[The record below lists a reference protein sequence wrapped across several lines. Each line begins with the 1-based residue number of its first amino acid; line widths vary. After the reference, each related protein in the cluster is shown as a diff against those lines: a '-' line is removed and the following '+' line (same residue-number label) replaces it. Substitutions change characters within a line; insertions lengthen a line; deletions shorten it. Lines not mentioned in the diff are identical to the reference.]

1 MKEFLIIAGYQGSGS
16 IHTKSVEHFIN
27 EISFDFITD
36 FIMDVTNDGDKA
48 SSLIEKTQLG
58 EIHVS
63 YLLSSY
69 FEKILPEI
77 KILDLPYLFN
87 DRNEAYNFLKS
98 NFFNYI
104 DDKLKDKNLKLLGFW
119 DNGIRHISSKV
130 KLIKTLSD
138 CKGQIIRT
146 TPSPLH
152 IEIFSKLGFIP
163 KPLDVRDFKLAIE
176 KNDIDAQENPLTNYW
191 NFGVYK
197 KQEFISLTSHI
208 FGFCLFVINDDYF
221 NKLSDLNKK
230 FLINKSKETTKFQ
243 RRLAISEDDIL
254 IKKIKSKN
262 IKIENID
269 KDGLEDFKRATI
281 YSSGCSW
288 LSRFWRVVIICCR
301 IFGCVKAYWKYRFY
315 VGLRIW
321 DHFK

>member
-1 MKEFLIIAGYQGSGS
+1 MKETLIIAGYQGSDS
-16 IHTKSVEHFIN
+16 IHTKSVEYFID
-27 EISFDFITD
+27 ELSSDFITD
-36 FIMDVTNDGDKA
+36 FIMDITNNGDKA
-48 SSLIEKTQLG
+48 SSLIEKTQQG
-58 EIHVS
+58 EIQAS

-77 KILDLPYLFN
+77 QILDLPYLFN
-87 DRNEAYNFLKS
+87 SRNEEYNSLRS
-98 NFFNYI
+98 DLFNYI
-104 DDKLKDKNLKLLGFW
+104 DKKLKNKNLKLLGFW
-119 DNGIRHISSKV
+119 DNGIRHISSKI
-130 KLIKTLSD
+130 KLIKNLSD
-138 CKGQIIRT
+138 CKGQVIRT

-152 IEIFSKLGFIP
+152 IEIFRKLGFIP

-197 KQEFISLTSHI
+197 KQEFVSLTSHI

-269 KDGLEDFKRATI
+269 KDGLENFKRATNSFHKNYFQTYPHMKEYI
-281 YSSGCSW
+281 
-288 LSRFWRVVIICCR
+288 
-301 IFGCVKAYWKYRFY
+301 KT
-315 VGLRIW
+315 
-321 DHFK
+321 

>member
-1 MKEFLIIAGYQGSGS
+1 MKETLIIAGYQGSNS
-16 IHTKSVEHFIN
+16 IHTKSVEYFID
-27 EISFDFITD
+27 ELSRDFVTD

-48 SSLIEKTQLG
+48 SSLIEKTQQG
-58 EIHVS
+58 EIHAS

-77 KILDLPYLFN
+77 QILDLPYLFN
-87 DRNEAYNFLKS
+87 NRNEAYNSLKS
-98 NFFNYI
+98 DLFNYI
-104 DDKLKDKNLKLLGFW
+104 DNKLKIKNLKLLGFW
-119 DNGIRHISSKV
+119 DNGIRHISSKI
-130 KLIKTLSD
+130 KLIKNLSD
-138 CKGQIIRT
+138 CKGQVIRT

-152 IEIFSKLGFIP
+152 IEIFRKLGFIP
-163 KPLDVRDFKLAIE
+163 KPLDVRDFKLAVE

-197 KQEFISLTSHI
+197 KQEFVSLTSHI

-230 FLINKSKETTKFQ
+230 FLIKKSKETNKFQ

-269 KDGLEDFKRATI
+269 KDCLKDFKKATNNFHENYFQTYPHMKEYI
-281 YSSGCSW
+281 K
-288 LSRFWRVVIICCR
+288 I
-301 IFGCVKAYWKYRFY
+301 
-315 VGLRIW
+315 
-321 DHFK
+321 

>member
-1 MKEFLIIAGYQGSGS
+1 MKENLIIAGYQGSDS
-16 IHTKSVEHFIN
+16 IHTKSVEYFID
-27 EISFDFITD
+27 ELSRDFVTD

-48 SSLIEKTQLG
+48 SSLIEKTQQG
-58 EIHVS
+58 EIHAS

-77 KILDLPYLFN
+77 QILDLPYLFN
-87 DRNEAYNFLKS
+87 NRNEVYNSLKS
-98 NFFNYI
+98 DLFNYI
-104 DDKLKDKNLKLLGFW
+104 DNKLKIKNLKLLGFW
-119 DNGIRHISSKV
+119 DNGIRHISSKI
-130 KLIKTLSD
+130 KLIRNLSD
-138 CKGQIIRT
+138 CKGQVIRT

-152 IEIFSKLGFIP
+152 IEIFRKLGFIP
-163 KPLDVRDFKLAIE
+163 KPLDVRDFKLAVE

-197 KQEFISLTSHI
+197 KQEFVSLTSHI

-230 FLINKSKETTKFQ
+230 FLIKKSKETTKFQ

-269 KDGLEDFKRATI
+269 KDGLEDFKRATNNFHEN
-281 YSSGCSW
+281 Y
-288 LSRFWRVVIICCR
+288 FQTYPHM
-301 IFGCVKAYWKYRFY
+301 KEYNKT
-315 VGLRIW
+315 
-321 DHFK
+321 

>member
-1 MKEFLIIAGYQGSGS
+1 MKENLIIAGYQGSGS
-16 IHTKSVEHFIN
+16 IHTKSVEYFID
-27 EISFDFITD
+27 ELSSEFITD
-36 FIMDVTNDGDKA
+36 FIMDITNDGDKA
-48 SSLIEKTQLG
+48 SSLIEKTQQG
-58 EIHVS
+58 EIHAS

-87 DRNEAYNFLKS
+87 NRNEAYNLLKS

-104 DDKLKDKNLKLLGFW
+104 DDKLKDNNLKLLGFW
-119 DNGIRHISSKV
+119 DNGIRHISSKI
-130 KLIKTLSD
+130 KLTKTLSD

-197 KQEFISLTSHI
+197 KQEFVTLTSHI

-221 NKLSDLNKK
+221 NKLSDLKK
-230 FLINKSKETTKFQ
+230 KLLINKSKETTEFQ

-262 IKIENID
+262 IIIKNID
-269 KDGLEDFKRATI
+269 QDGLENFKSATNNFHESYFQTYPHMKQYI
-281 YSSGCSW
+281 
-288 LSRFWRVVIICCR
+288 
-301 IFGCVKAYWKYRFY
+301 KTE
-315 VGLRIW
+315 
-321 DHFK
+321 

>member
-1 MKEFLIIAGYQGSGS
+1 MKETLIIAGYQGSDS
-16 IHTKSVEHFIN
+16 IHTKSVEYFID
-27 EISFDFITD
+27 ELSSDFITD
-36 FIMDVTNDGDKA
+36 FIMDITNHGDKA
-48 SSLIEKTQLG
+48 SSLIEKTQQG
-58 EIHVS
+58 EIHAS

-87 DRNEAYNFLKS
+87 NRNEAYNFLKS

-104 DDKLKDKNLKLLGFW
+104 DNKLKNKNLKLLGFW
-119 DNGIRHISSKV
+119 DNGIRHISSKI
-130 KLIKTLSD
+130 KLIKNLSD
-138 CKGQIIRT
+138 CKGQVIRT

-152 IEIFSKLGFIP
+152 IEIFRKLGFIP
-163 KPLDVRDFKLAIE
+163 KPLDVRDFKLAVE

-197 KQEFISLTSHI
+197 KQEFVSLTSHI

-269 KDGLEDFKRATI
+269 KDDLEGFKRATNNFHENYFQTYPHMKEYI
-281 YSSGCSW
+281 
-288 LSRFWRVVIICCR
+288 
-301 IFGCVKAYWKYRFY
+301 KT
-315 VGLRIW
+315 
-321 DHFK
+321 

>member
-1 MKEFLIIAGYQGSGS
+1 MKENLIIAGYQGSDS
-16 IHTKSVEHFIN
+16 IHTKSVEYFID
-27 EISFDFITD
+27 ELSRDFVTD

-48 SSLIEKTQLG
+48 SSLIEKTQQG
-58 EIHVS
+58 EIHAS

-77 KILDLPYLFN
+77 QILDLPYLFN
-87 DRNEAYNFLKS
+87 NRNEAYNSLKS
-98 NFFNYI
+98 DLFNYI
-104 DDKLKDKNLKLLGFW
+104 DNKLKIKNLKLLDFW
-119 DNGIRHISSKV
+119 DNGIRHISSKI
-130 KLIKTLSD
+130 KLIKNLSD
-138 CKGQIIRT
+138 CKGQVIRT

-152 IEIFSKLGFIP
+152 IEIFRKLGFIP
-163 KPLDVRDFKLAIE
+163 KPLDVRDFKLAVE

-197 KQEFISLTSHI
+197 KQEFVSLTSHI

-230 FLINKSKETTKFQ
+230 FLIKKSKETTKFQ
-243 RRLAISEDDIL
+243 RKLAISEDDIL

-269 KDGLEDFKRATI
+269 KDCLEDFKKATNNFHENYFQTYPHMKEYI
-281 YSSGCSW
+281 K
-288 LSRFWRVVIICCR
+288 I
-301 IFGCVKAYWKYRFY
+301 
-315 VGLRIW
+315 
-321 DHFK
+321 

>member
-1 MKEFLIIAGYQGSGS
+1 MKENLIIAGYQGSDS
-16 IHTKSVEHFIN
+16 IHTKSVEYFID
-27 EISFDFITD
+27 ELSRDFVTD

-48 SSLIEKTQLG
+48 SSLIEKTQQG
-58 EIHVS
+58 EIHAS

-77 KILDLPYLFN
+77 QILDLPYLFN
-87 DRNEAYNFLKS
+87 NRNEAYNSLKS
-98 NFFNYI
+98 DLFNYI
-104 DDKLKDKNLKLLGFW
+104 DNKLKIKNLKLLGFW
-119 DNGIRHISSKV
+119 DNGIRHISSKI
-130 KLIKTLSD
+130 KLIKNLSD
-138 CKGQIIRT
+138 CKGQVIRT

-152 IEIFSKLGFIP
+152 IEIFRKLGFIP

-197 KQEFISLTSHI
+197 KQEFISLTAHI

-221 NKLSDLNKK
+221 NKLSDLNQK

-269 KDGLEDFKRATI
+269 KDCLEDFKRATNNFHENYFQTYPHMKEYI
-281 YSSGCSW
+281 K
-288 LSRFWRVVIICCR
+288 I
-301 IFGCVKAYWKYRFY
+301 
-315 VGLRIW
+315 
-321 DHFK
+321 

>member
-1 MKEFLIIAGYQGSGS
+1 MKENLIIAGYQGSDS
-16 IHTKSVEHFIN
+16 IHTKSVEYFID
-27 EISFDFITD
+27 ELSRDFVTD

-48 SSLIEKTQLG
+48 SSLIEKTQQG
-58 EIHVS
+58 EIHAS

-77 KILDLPYLFN
+77 QILDLPYLFN
-87 DRNEAYNFLKS
+87 NRNEVYNSLKS
-98 NFFNYI
+98 DLFNYI
-104 DDKLKDKNLKLLGFW
+104 DNKLKIKNLKLLGFW
-119 DNGIRHISSKV
+119 DNGIRHISSKI
-130 KLIKTLSD
+130 KLIKNLSD
-138 CKGQIIRT
+138 CKGQVIRT

-152 IEIFSKLGFIP
+152 IEIFRKLGFIP
-163 KPLDVRDFKLAIE
+163 KPLDVRDFKLAVE

-197 KQEFISLTSHI
+197 KQEFVSLTSHI

-230 FLINKSKETTKFQ
+230 FLIKKSKETTKFQ
-243 RRLAISEDDIL
+243 RKLAISEDDIL

-269 KDGLEDFKRATI
+269 KDCLKDFKKATNNFHENYFQTYPHMKEYI
-281 YSSGCSW
+281 K
-288 LSRFWRVVIICCR
+288 I
-301 IFGCVKAYWKYRFY
+301 
-315 VGLRIW
+315 
-321 DHFK
+321 

>member
-1 MKEFLIIAGYQGSGS
+1 MKENLIIAGYQGSNS
-16 IHTKSVEHFIN
+16 IHTKSVEYFID
-27 EISFDFITD
+27 ELSRDFITD

-48 SSLIEKTQLG
+48 SSLIEKTQQG
-58 EIHVS
+58 EIHAS

-77 KILDLPYLFN
+77 QILDLPYLFN
-87 DRNEAYNFLKS
+87 SRNEAYNSLRS
-98 NFFNYI
+98 DLFNYI
-104 DDKLKDKNLKLLGFW
+104 DKKLKNKNLKLLGFW
-119 DNGIRHISSKV
+119 DNGIRHISSKI
-130 KLIKTLSD
+130 KLIKNLSD
-138 CKGQIIRT
+138 CKGQVIRT

-152 IEIFSKLGFIP
+152 IEIFRKLGFIP

-197 KQEFISLTSHI
+197 KQEFVSLTSHI

-269 KDGLEDFKRATI
+269 KDDLEGFKRATNNFHEN
-281 YSSGCSW
+281 YFQTYPHM
-288 LSRFWRVVIICCR
+288 R
-301 IFGCVKAYWKYRFY
+301 KY
-315 VGLRIW
+315 I
-321 DHFK
+321 KT

>member
-1 MKEFLIIAGYQGSGS
+1 MKESLIIAGYQGTDS

-36 FIMDVTNDGDKA
+36 FIMDVTNNGAKA
-48 SSLIEKTQLG
+48 SSLIEKTQQG

-69 FEKILPEI
+69 FVKILPEI

-87 DRNEAYNFLKS
+87 NRNEAYNFLKS

-104 DDKLKDKNLKLLGFW
+104 DDKLKDNNLKLLGFW
-119 DNGIRHISSKV
+119 DNGIRHISSKI
-130 KLIKTLSD
+130 KLTKTLSD

-146 TPSPLH
+146 PPSPLH
-152 IEIFSKLGFIP
+152 VEIFSKLGFIP

-176 KNDIDAQENPLTNYW
+176 KNEIDAQENPLTNYW

-197 KQEFISLTSHI
+197 KQKFVTLTSHI
-208 FGFCLFVINDDYF
+208 LGFCLFVINNDYF
-221 NKLSDLNKK
+221 NKLSDLNNK
-230 FLINKSKETTKFQ
+230 FLINKSKETTEFQ

-269 KDGLEDFKRATI
+269 KRGLEDFKSATNNFHES
-281 YSSGCSW
+281 Y
-288 LSRFWRVVIICCR
+288 FQTYPHM
-301 IFGCVKAYWKYRFY
+301 KQY
-315 VGLRIW
+315 
-321 DHFK
+321 FKM

>member
-1 MKEFLIIAGYQGSGS
+1 MKETLIIAGYQGSDS
-16 IHTKSVEHFIN
+16 IHTKSVEYFID
-27 EISFDFITD
+27 ELSSDFITN
-36 FIMDVTNDGDKA
+36 FIMDITNDGDKA
-48 SSLIEKTQLG
+48 SSLIEKTQQG
-58 EIHVS
+58 EIHAS

-77 KILDLPYLFN
+77 QILDLPYLFN
-87 DRNEAYNFLKS
+87 SRNEAYNSLRS
-98 NFFNYI
+98 DLFNYI
-104 DDKLKDKNLKLLGFW
+104 DKKLKNKNLKLLGFW
-119 DNGIRHISSKV
+119 DNGIRHISSKI
-130 KLIKTLSD
+130 KLIKNLSD
-138 CKGQIIRT
+138 CKGQVIRT

-152 IEIFSKLGFIP
+152 IEIFRKLGFIP
-163 KPLDVRDFKLAIE
+163 KPLDVRDFKLAVE

-197 KQEFISLTSHI
+197 KQEFVSLTSHI

-221 NKLSDLNKK
+221 NKLSDLNQK

-269 KDGLEDFKRATI
+269 KDGLEDFKRATNNFHENYFQTYPHMKEYI
-281 YSSGCSW
+281 
-288 LSRFWRVVIICCR
+288 
-301 IFGCVKAYWKYRFY
+301 KT
-315 VGLRIW
+315 
-321 DHFK
+321 

>member
-1 MKEFLIIAGYQGSGS
+1 M
-16 IHTKSVEHFIN
+16 
-27 EISFDFITD
+27 
-36 FIMDVTNDGDKA
+36 
-48 SSLIEKTQLG
+48 
-58 EIHVS
+58 
-63 YLLSSY
+63 LSSY

-77 KILDLPYLFN
+77 QILDLPYLFN
-87 DRNEAYNFLKS
+87 SRNEAYNSLRS
-98 NFFNYI
+98 DLFNYI
-104 DDKLKDKNLKLLGFW
+104 DNKLKNKNLKLLGFW
-119 DNGIRHISSKV
+119 DNGIRHISSKI
-130 KLIKTLSD
+130 KLIKNLSD
-138 CKGQIIRT
+138 CKGQVIRT

-152 IEIFSKLGFIP
+152 KEIFRKLGFIP

-197 KQEFISLTSHI
+197 KQEFVSLTSHI

-221 NKLSDLNKK
+221 NKLSYLNKK

-269 KDGLEDFKRATI
+269 KDGLEDFKRATNNFHENYFQTYPHKKEYI
-281 YSSGCSW
+281 
-288 LSRFWRVVIICCR
+288 
-301 IFGCVKAYWKYRFY
+301 KT
-315 VGLRIW
+315 
-321 DHFK
+321 

>member
-1 MKEFLIIAGYQGSGS
+1 MKQNIIIGGYQGSAS
-16 IHTKSVEHFIN
+16 LHTKSIEYFIS
-27 EISFDFITD
+27 EISNNFVIDFK
-36 FIMDVTNDGDKA
+36 MDVTTDGDKA
-48 SSLIEKTQLG
+48 SSLIEKTQH
-58 EIHVS
+58 EKIHVS

-87 DRNEAYNFLKS
+87 NRNEAYNFLKS
-98 NFFNYI
+98 DFFSYV
-104 DDKLKDKNLKLLGFW
+104 DSKLKDKNLKLLGFW
-119 DNGIRHISSKV
+119 DNGIRHISSKI

-138 CKGQIIRT
+138 CKGQVIRT

-152 IEIFSKLGFIP
+152 IEIFKNLGFVP
-163 KPLDVRDFKLAIE
+163 KPLDVRDFKIAIE

-197 KQEFISLTSHI
+197 KQEFVTLTSHI
-208 FGFCLFVINDDYF
+208 FGFCLFVINNDYF

-230 FLINKSKETTKFQ
+230 FFINKSKETTEFQ

-269 KDGLEDFKRATI
+269 KDGLEDFKIATNNFHENYFQTYPHMKEYI
-281 YSSGCSW
+281 
-288 LSRFWRVVIICCR
+288 
-301 IFGCVKAYWKYRFY
+301 KT
-315 VGLRIW
+315 
-321 DHFK
+321 

>member
-1 MKEFLIIAGYQGSGS
+1 MKENLIIAGYQGSDS
-16 IHTKSVEHFIN
+16 IHTKSVEYFID
-27 EISFDFITD
+27 ELSRDFITD

-48 SSLIEKTQLG
+48 SSLIEKTQQG
-58 EIHVS
+58 EIHAS

-77 KILDLPYLFN
+77 QILDLPYLFN
-87 DRNEAYNFLKS
+87 SRNEAYNSLRS
-98 NFFNYI
+98 DLFNYI
-104 DDKLKDKNLKLLGFW
+104 DNKLKNKNLKLLGFW
-119 DNGIRHISSKV
+119 DNGIRHISSKI
-130 KLIKTLSD
+130 KLIKNLSD
-138 CKGQIIRT
+138 CKGQVIRT

-152 IEIFSKLGFIP
+152 IEIFRKLGFIP

-197 KQEFISLTSHI
+197 KQEFVSLTSHI

-269 KDGLEDFKRATI
+269 KDGLEGFKRATNNFHENYFQTYPHMKEYI
-281 YSSGCSW
+281 
-288 LSRFWRVVIICCR
+288 
-301 IFGCVKAYWKYRFY
+301 KT
-315 VGLRIW
+315 
-321 DHFK
+321 

>member
-1 MKEFLIIAGYQGSGS
+1 MKENLIIAGYQGSNS
-16 IHTKSVEHFIN
+16 IHTKSVEYFID
-27 EISFDFITD
+27 ELSRDFITD

-48 SSLIEKTQLG
+48 SSLIEKTQQG
-58 EIHVS
+58 EIHAS

-77 KILDLPYLFN
+77 QILDLPYLFN
-87 DRNEAYNFLKS
+87 SRNEAYNSLRS
-98 NFFNYI
+98 DLFNYI
-104 DDKLKDKNLKLLGFW
+104 DNKLKFKNLKLLGFW
-119 DNGIRHISSKV
+119 DNGIRHISSKL
-130 KLIKTLSD
+130 KLIKTPSD

-197 KQEFISLTSHI
+197 KQEFVTLTSHI

-221 NKLSDLNKK
+221 NKLSDLKK
-230 FLINKSKETTKFQ
+230 KLLINKSKETTEFQ
-243 RRLAISEDDIL
+243 KSLAISEDDIL
-254 IKKIKSKN
+254 IKKIK
-262 IKIENID
+262 
-269 KDGLEDFKRATI
+269 
-281 YSSGCSW
+281 
-288 LSRFWRVVIICCR
+288 
-301 IFGCVKAYWKYRFY
+301 
-315 VGLRIW
+315 
-321 DHFK
+321 

>member
-1 MKEFLIIAGYQGSGS
+1 MKETLIIAGYQGSDS
-16 IHTKSVEHFIN
+16 IHTKSVEYFID
-27 EISFDFITD
+27 ELSSDFITN
-36 FIMDVTNDGDKA
+36 FIMDITNDGDKA
-48 SSLIEKTQLG
+48 SSLIEKTQQG
-58 EIHVS
+58 EIHAS

-77 KILDLPYLFN
+77 QILDLPYLFN
-87 DRNEAYNFLKS
+87 SRNEAYNSLRS
-98 NFFNYI
+98 DLFNYI
-104 DDKLKDKNLKLLGFW
+104 DNNLKNKNLKLLGFW
-119 DNGIRHISSKV
+119 DNGIRHISSKI
-130 KLIKTLSD
+130 KLIKNLSD
-138 CKGQIIRT
+138 CKGQVIRT

-152 IEIFSKLGFIP
+152 IEIFRKLGFIP
-163 KPLDVRDFKLAIE
+163 KPLDVRDFKLAVE

-197 KQEFISLTSHI
+197 KQEFVSLTSHI

-269 KDGLEDFKRATI
+269 KDGLEDFKRATNNFHENYFQTYPHMKEYI
-281 YSSGCSW
+281 
-288 LSRFWRVVIICCR
+288 
-301 IFGCVKAYWKYRFY
+301 KT
-315 VGLRIW
+315 
-321 DHFK
+321 

>member
-1 MKEFLIIAGYQGSGS
+1 MKENLIIAGYQGSDS
-16 IHTKSVEHFIN
+16 IHTKSVEYFID
-27 EISFDFITD
+27 ELSSEFITD
-36 FIMDVTNDGDKA
+36 FIMDITNDGDKA

-58 EIHVS
+58 EIHAS

-77 KILDLPYLFN
+77 QILDLPYLFN
-87 DRNEAYNFLKS
+87 SRNEAYNSLRS
-98 NFFNYI
+98 DLFNYI
-104 DDKLKDKNLKLLGFW
+104 DNKLKNKNLKLLGFW
-119 DNGIRHISSKV
+119 DNGIRHISSKI
-130 KLIKTLSD
+130 KLIKNLSD
-138 CKGQIIRT
+138 CKGQVIRT

-152 IEIFSKLGFIP
+152 IEIFRKLGFIP

-197 KQEFISLTSHI
+197 KQEFVSLTSHI

-269 KDGLEDFKRATI
+269 KDGLEDFKRATNNFHENYFQTYPHMKEYI
-281 YSSGCSW
+281 
-288 LSRFWRVVIICCR
+288 
-301 IFGCVKAYWKYRFY
+301 KT
-315 VGLRIW
+315 
-321 DHFK
+321 